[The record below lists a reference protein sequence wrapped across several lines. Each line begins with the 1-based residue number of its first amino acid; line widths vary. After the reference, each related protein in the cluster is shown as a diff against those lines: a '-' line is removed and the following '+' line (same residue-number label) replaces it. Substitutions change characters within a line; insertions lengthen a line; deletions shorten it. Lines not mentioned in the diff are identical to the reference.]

1 MGMQRDKWHEM
12 LRKDENL
19 EKRLKRD
26 IKKLMQQCGTEREV
40 EGGSTNVNGQEQ
52 QNIMNTKR

>member
-26 IKKLMQQCGTEREV
+26 IKKLSC
-40 EGGSTNVNGQEQ
+40 SNVVLKEKWKVAVQ
-52 QNIMNTKR
+52 M